1 MVIKEN
7 INTVKD
13 VDRKVYKFFMF
24 VGSFGGLLGGM
35 LLLLAGLFLSTE
47 IFVTKINFHG
57 LEVVLLVLAFF
68 FLSIGAHC
76 LDLMDKESKA
86 KRNL

>member
-1 MVIKEN
+1 
-7 INTVKD
+7 
-13 VDRKVYKFFMF
+13 MF

-68 FLSIGAHC
+68 FLGIGAHC
-76 LDLMDKESKA
+76 LDLMDKERKA